1 MNTRKTVVRYKLKA
15 NRVTEN
21 ERLIKAVFRQ
31 LQDTKPVGIGYTV
44 YKLADGLSF
53 VHILLYETEAAHKAF
68 TGMPAFLDFQ
78 RQDKDR
84 FEELP
89 LAGEA
94 EEIGTY

>member
-1 MNTRKTVVRYKLKA
+1 MNTKKIVVRYKLKA

-31 LQDTKPVGIGYTV
+31 LHERQPEGIGYTV
-44 YKLADGLSF
+44 YKLADGVSF
-53 VHILLYETEAAHKAF
+53 VHIVTYETETAHKAF
-68 TGMPAFLDFQ
+68 TSMPAFLDFQ
-78 RQDKDR
+78 GQAKDR

-89 LAGEA
+89 LSCEA